1 MSEQEFELSVPAS
14 SSIANKEQT
23 VFPRQT
29 GSLVLV
35 LWKGKAQLQEVGRTH
50 QEACGQLQY
59 RLFRRGL
66 LASQP
71 RPAYLP
77 VLPVCSV
84 LTYFREIT
92 SLISQPLWT
101 LNKVQIPRPGRLA
114 PPTPD
119 LASLCCPPQAL
130 LQLTGQFS
138 VYPPQHPAALLVL
151 ECCSFFLLC
160 PPSSYLS
167 FMVSV

>member
-1 MSEQEFELSVPAS
+1 MTYWGSGSLKMSEQEFELSVAAS

-35 LWKGKAQLQEVGRTH
+35 LWKGKAQRQEVGRTH
-50 QEACGQLQY
+50 QEACGQLWH
-59 RLFRRGL
+59 RLFRSRP
-66 LASQP
+66 LASRP
-71 RPAYLP
+71 RLAYLP
-77 VLPVCSV
+77 VLPICPV

-101 LNKVQIPRPGRLA
+101 RDKVQIPRPGRLA

-130 LQLTGQFS
+130 LQLTGQFIVTPLS
-138 VYPPQHPAALLVL
+138 IR
-151 ECCSFFLLC
+151 LLC
-160 PPSSYLS
+160 WS
-167 FMVSV
+167 